1 MFSTFSIINKKS
13 SHWWIHNKYKQLREV
28 ITTIFRLRFG
38 IILGLMLFLG
48 CGKSELQRNPYLA
61 DVRFQREI
69 NLSLP
74 LYNELNFVGGS
85 YLIENV
91 GINGVLVFNLNGS
104 SFLAWEA
111 TCPNHAPKTCSKLAV
126 EGVLVNCSCEAFQ
139 YSLATGQLLNPNEN
153 LNPPR
158 GLLFYQ
164 VQNYNGILRVS
175 N

>member
-1 MFSTFSIINKKS
+1 M
-13 SHWWIHNKYKQLREV
+13 REV
-28 ITTIFRLRFG
+28 ITTIWSLRFG
-38 IILGLMLFLG
+38 ITLVLLLFLS
-48 CGKSELQRNPYLA
+48 CGKRELQRNPYLA

-85 YLIENV
+85 YLIENIGV
-91 GINGVLVFNLNGS
+91 NGVLIFNLNGS

-111 TCPNHAPKTCSKLAV
+111 TCPNHLPETCSKLAIK
-126 EGVLVNCSCEAFQ
+126 GVLVNCSCEDFQ
-139 YSLATGQLLNPNEN
+139 YSLATGQLLNPSEN
-153 LNPPR
+153 PNPPQ

-164 VQNYNGILRVS
+164 IQNYNGILKVS

>member
-1 MFSTFSIINKKS
+1 M
-13 SHWWIHNKYKQLREV
+13 REV
-28 ITTIFRLRFG
+28 ITTIWSLRFG
-38 IILGLMLFLG
+38 ITLVLLLFLS
-48 CGKSELQRNPYLA
+48 CGKRELQRNPYLA

-85 YLIENV
+85 YLIENIGV
-91 GINGVLVFNLNGS
+91 NGVLIFNLNGS

-111 TCPNHAPKTCSKLAV
+111 TCPNHLPETCSKLTIK
-126 EGVLVNCSCEAFQ
+126 GVLVNCSCEDFQ
-139 YSLATGQLLNPNEN
+139 YSLATGQLLNPSEN
-153 LNPPR
+153 LNPPQ

-164 VQNYNGILRVS
+164 IQNYNGILRVS